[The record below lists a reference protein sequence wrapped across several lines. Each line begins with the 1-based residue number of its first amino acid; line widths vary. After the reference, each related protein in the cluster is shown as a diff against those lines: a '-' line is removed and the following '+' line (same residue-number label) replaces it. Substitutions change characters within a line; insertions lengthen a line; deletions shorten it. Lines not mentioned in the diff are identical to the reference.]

1 MKVRFFQARF
11 FISCFCTIFDA
22 EKLEHI
28 ANYRLRMRKVTFFF
42 GLVFFHCLFLSGQTT
57 EQLLQDLKYS
67 SDNTQKVDLLIEI
80 ANSYLNTNV
89 KKSQNYSEDAIKLAT
104 KLSYEAGKNEAL
116 LMLGKAN
123 FQRGRYSEAA
133 ERWEAA
139 LPWAEQNKN
148 MQELLNLYQ
157 QLAQVY
163 QLLKEP
169 AKKEVYRQKYHI
181 LEERQANQAKF
192 QEKEKTIQAL
202 GEEVSTQR
210 DSAYRAR
217 LEAIR
222 AQVKTDSALHLV
234 SEQQMKLILQ
244 SLEVDSLAREAERI
258 EREKLQSELAL
269 ERQKQQ
275 LAQERQRFYWII
287 AAFVLVLVI
296 GLGAWFYYQSRQARK
311 LAKMEHQEAERLR
324 ILTAGIA
331 HEIKNPLNF
340 VNNFAEGSVEIVEEL
355 EEALHENGTPFQ
367 SEQLSLI
374 TELVGELK
382 QNSIDIQKNGKRV
395 HQIVQ
400 SMNSYASGGKGE
412 RKATNLNELL
422 DENINLAYHG
432 YRAQH
437 PDFIANIERKYDTSL
452 HSVELVPQDVGRVLL
467 NIVNNACFA
476 LHQKQRA
483 LNGNFTPTLKV
494 MTASQYGEAIVRIRD
509 NGTGIPKEVVDKIF
523 TPFFTTKPTGTG
535 NTGLGLSISR
545 EIIVQNHKGKL
556 EVETNPGEF
565 TEFIIRLPKS

>member
-1 MKVRFFQARF
+1 M
-11 FISCFCTIFDA
+11 
-22 EKLEHI
+22 
-28 ANYRLRMRKVTFFF
+28 TFFF
-42 GLVFFHCLFLSGQTT
+42 GFLFFHLLLFGQTP
-57 EQLLQDLKYS
+57 EQLLEELKHS
-67 SDNTQKVDLLIEI
+67 SDNTQKVDLLIQI
-80 ANSYLNTNV
+80 ANSYLNTNA
-89 KKSQNYSEDAIKLAT
+89 KKAQNYSEDAIKLAT

-148 MQELLNLYQ
+148 IQELYQLYG

-169 AKKEVYRQKYHI
+169 AKKEVYRQKYHN
-181 LEERQANQAKF
+181 LEERQANLENQDKIKNL
-192 QEKEKTIQAL
+192 QEQF
-202 GEEVSTQR
+202 VTQQ
-210 DSAYRAR
+210 DSVLLAR

-222 AQVKTDSALHLV
+222 AQAITDSALNLV
-234 SEQQMKLILQ
+234 TEKEAALLRQSVKLANLEKEAARIRQEQ
-244 SLEVDSLAREAERI
+244 AE
-258 EREKLQSELAL
+258 SELQL
-269 ERQKQQ
+269 IRQQQ
-275 LAQERQRFYWII
+275 ELQQERQRFYWII
-287 AAFVLVLVI
+287 AGFVLVLVI

-412 RKATNLNELL
+412 RKAANLNQLL

-437 PDFIANIERKYDTSL
+437 PDFIANIERKYDASL

-467 NIVNNACFA
+467 NIVNNACYA
-476 LHQKQRA
+476 LHQKQKA

-494 MTASQYGEAIVRIRD
+494 ATTSQNGEAIVSIRD
-509 NGTGIPKEVVDKIF
+509 NGTGIPKEVQDKIF